1 MRVIAPRQAAWG
13 PCPQD
18 SHPTRTSQVSGLIL
32 NSRTAPA
39 PTPTASLPLLPTGIW
54 APASSRPS
62 SVPPRSCL
70 EPSPTSLLDG
80 TPAVSLEAGAQ
91 VAAKQELLV
100 RVECQLG
107 PLWEGRGLGPPLQSP
122 RGSPEPSPGSHPRG
136 RLAVGHWP
144 VWGRGGGPARAR
156 GLPSPN
162 PRGGGARA
170 TITGKAKAVV
180 SLLSKYL
187 WKPQEAAGWRAGPST
202 VPPPRPLPGTAP
214 SPRGTRSG
222 RPSGPGAA
230 PAPSPALFCV
240 LSTAHE
246 VPECFTPGRAIAA
259 LSGVKCNLPEIKPN
273 YGIS

>member
-1 MRVIAPRQAAWG
+1 M
-13 PCPQD
+13 
-18 SHPTRTSQVSGLIL
+18 
-32 NSRTAPA
+32 
-39 PTPTASLPLLPTGIW
+39 
-54 APASSRPS
+54 
-62 SVPPRSCL
+62 
-70 EPSPTSLLDG
+70 
-80 TPAVSLEAGAQ
+80 
-91 VAAKQELLV
+91 AAKQELLV
-100 RVECQLG
+100 PVECRLG

-122 RGSPEPSPGSHPRG
+122 RGSPEPSSGSHLRG
-136 RLAVGHWP
+136 LLALGHWP
-144 VWGRGGGPARAR
+144 VLGEGRRASEGP
-156 GLPSPN
+156 GPPQ
-162 PRGGGARA
+162 PKPPGGGARA

-202 VPPPRPLPGTAP
+202 APPPRPLLGTAP
-214 SPRGTRSG
+214 SPQGARSG

-240 LSTAHE
+240 LSTAHK